1 GSALLNLPESFSW
14 LPQSPHGCWA
24 LVRPSYR
31 CTER

>member
-1 GSALLNLPESFSW
+1 GSALLNLPGSSSW

-24 LVRPSYR
+24 WGRPSCR